1 MKVCKELG
9 QKVHEHE
16 QKVHQRGDFLLSDT
30 AEVISLIVTQ
40 HRRSNPLPK
49 SLVCHGSLIQ

>member
-40 HRRSNPLPK
+40 E
-49 SLVCHGSLIQ
+49 V